1 MSNPE
6 ALFFH
11 QRDPNLHHSPDVE
24 YVAGYLRQTEHIPN
38 EPLAKIEAYLG
49 ALASPNL
56 INDGI
61 ITGDQASIDRQIELA
76 VVGPND
82 ISESYFDLQLRIMRE
97 EMGFD
102 EFRITPDVRSGL
114 VEMVRE
120 DQRVCLE
127 EWATYLTS
135 DDAIY
140 PNWFKLYAF
149 SSVIKLTEYDAGK
162 EHFRRRSNG
171 TAANFPEL
179 NQEALAA
186 VFETI
191 NSAHSID
198 PEREADENDELLSR
212 LAQTANFG
220 KMYSRAFN
228 LAKPSREER
237 FGTTEGRWTKYSQTD
252 DPTVI
257 TQLTRSLV
265 GHGTTWCTANTG
277 TATAQLGRGDFYI
290 YYSLDKNGE
299 CTIPR
304 LAIRME
310 RERVAEVRG
319 IEPGQNVEECMMDIT
334 SDRLADLPGGD
345 FYQRVAADMK
355 KVKAI
360 YESVEA
366 GKALDVHDIFFLREY
381 GGKIHRFGYRR
392 DRRVDRLLLGRDEDE
407 DFNLMI
413 NMFGHAKFSS
423 MLIEA
428 GQASLLFK
436 RLALFDSAAID
447 KKSLANGLIE
457 GGDFEL
463 LLKHFEQFD
472 QGIIDTKKLADAML
486 EPRHSSY
493 GTARLIG
500 EYFQYFSPAD
510 FDLKVVASLLMD
522 SGRYRD
528 VMKRFDLLGEH
539 VDKVT
544 LAEKLA
550 NGSSHLAAQNIDKF
564 GLNKEQCLEIA
575 LSIASHR
582 SGAHHLTQ
590 HFKKFA
596 AITGE
601 KALADA
607 LLDAEHTEVVAKA
620 AHKFDGGIV
629 DQYDLVATMI
639 EAGKLSHLAD
649 NLHRFDPEVVD
660 HNNLYQLL
668 LEARS
673 FEVIT
678 RNLRKF
684 EAGVIDSKSYYKDLI
699 AQGRSVLLCS
709 HLDQFDPEVIDMRV
723 LIEDVAAQGNGKA
736 LFRNF
741 DSMLKH
747 YSQKEI
753 ADLLIATGNAMAL
766 NVNRYRFD
774 EGAIDFDALAHALI
788 EEDDAKNAKVVVK
801 NFDIY
806 QSQDITAAYLVELL
820 RQAGQVAV
828 ISQQFKTFA
837 ANMEHTEL
845 AEALL
850 GSGQPELLK
859 VAITNLEKFDDDA
872 IDTDKLVTQ
881 LVTQGEVKLLSRNI
895 SKVLA
900 RMDNAKLARMLCVN
914 GGAEVVYRHQDKFA
928 DGAVVKSE
936 LVTGLIREGKTRLKL
951 VRENY
956 TAESQEAAE
965 RPKTIMELASS
976 GAGRVALRQLVT
988 LPTAESETVTPA
1000 VIDKL
1005 IERNEAHLIV
1015 TTMKKLPDDLDL
1027 QQRIVDSLLGSGNAS
1042 LVMSHHKKF
1051 KSAVIDMKKIATGL
1065 FAQGDEEAIERSLDI
1080 FMRTMNPADFMTELV
1095 KQGYAH
1101 LIEDNFERFLEK
1113 LDHDVLATALIEIGL
1128 DDLLEDHRDK
1138 FKDLAFVENI

>member
-1 MSNPE
+1 MSNSE

-11 QRDPNLHHSPDVE
+11 HRDPNLHHAPDVE
-24 YVAGYLRQTEHIPN
+24 HIAAYLRQAEHIPN

-49 ALASPNL
+49 ALASPSL

-76 VVGPND
+76 IVGPND

-102 EFRITPDVRSGL
+102 EYRITPDVRRGL
-114 VEMVRE
+114 IDMVRE

-135 DDAIY
+135 DDTDY
-140 PNWFKLYAF
+140 PNWFKLYTF
-149 SSVIKLTEYDAGK
+149 SSIIKLTEYDAGK

-191 NSAHSID
+191 NHVHSID
-198 PEREADENDELLSR
+198 PERETGESDELLNQ

-237 FGTTEGRWTKYSQTD
+237 YETTEGQWTKYPQTD
-252 DPTVI
+252 DPKVI
-257 TQLTRSLV
+257 AQLTRSLA

-277 TATAQLGRGDFYI
+277 TANAQLSRGDFYV
-290 YYSLDKNGE
+290 YYSLDKNGDY
-299 CTIPR
+299 TIPR

-310 RERVAEVRG
+310 REQVAEVRG
-319 IEPGQNVEECMMDIT
+319 IEPGQNVEECMMDIA

-392 DRRVDRLLLGRDEDE
+392 DRRVDRLLLGRDENE

-413 NMFGHAKFSS
+413 TMFGHTKFSN

-447 KKSLANGLIE
+447 KKSLADGLIK

-463 LLKHFEQFD
+463 LLKNFGQFD
-472 QGIIDTKKLADAML
+472 HGTIDTKKLADAML
-486 EPRHSSY
+486 APRHSGYSI
-493 GTARLIG
+493 ARLFG
-500 EYFQYFSPAD
+500 EYFQYFSPDD
-510 FDLKVVASLLMD
+510 FDLKAVASLMMD

-528 VMKRFDLLGEH
+528 VVKRFDLLGEH
-539 VDKVT
+539 VDKIA
-544 LAEKLA
+544 LAKGLA
-550 NGSSHLAAQNIDKF
+550 NYSSHLAAQNIDKF

-575 LSIASHR
+575 LSIALRR

-607 LLDAEHTEVVAKA
+607 LLEAGYTEVVAKA
-620 AHKFDGGIV
+620 AHKFDGEAV

-639 EAGKLSHLAD
+639 ETGKLGQLAD
-649 NLHRFDPEVVD
+649 NLHRFDPKVVNHD
-660 HNNLYQLL
+660 NLYQLL
-668 LEARS
+668 LEARN
-673 FEVIT
+673 FEAIT

-684 EAGVIDSKSYYKDLI
+684 EAGVIDNKAYYRDLI
-699 AQGRSVLLCS
+699 EQGRSVLLCS
-709 HLDQFDPEVIDMRV
+709 HLDQFDPEVIDMRA

-736 LFRNF
+736 LFRDF
-741 DSMLKH
+741 DSILKH

-774 EGAIDFDALAHALI
+774 EGSIDFDKLAHALI
-788 EEDDAKNAKVVVK
+788 EEDDAKNAKLVVK

-806 QSQDITAAYLVELL
+806 QSPTITAAYLISLL
-820 RQAGQVAV
+820 RQAGQVEV

-837 ANMEHTEL
+837 ANMDHAEL
-845 AEALL
+845 ADALL
-850 GSGQPELLK
+850 EGNQPELLK
-859 VAITNLEKFDDDA
+859 VAITNLEKFDEGT
-872 IDTDKLVTQ
+872 IDTDRLATQ
-881 LVTQGEVKLLSRNI
+881 LITQGDVKLLSRNI

-900 RMDNAKLARMLCVN
+900 RMDNAKLAQMLCAN
-914 GGAEVVYRHQDKFA
+914 GGAEVVYRHRDKFA
-928 DGAVVKSE
+928 DGSVIESE
-936 LVTGLIREGKTRLKL
+936 LIIGLVKEGKTRLKF

-956 TAESQEAAE
+956 KAGSQEVSD
-965 RPKTIMELASS
+965 RPKTIMELVSS
-976 GAGRVALRQLVT
+976 GAGRVALKQLIA
-988 LPTAESETVTPA
+988 LPTEESEVVMPS

-1005 IERNEAHLIV
+1005 IERDEAHLIV
-1015 TTMKKLPDDLDL
+1015 STVKKLPEDLEV
-1027 QQRIVDSLLGSGNAS
+1027 QQRIVDTLLRTGRAD

-1051 KSAVIDMKKIATGL
+1051 KPAAIDMKKIATGL
-1065 FAQGDEEAIERSLDI
+1065 FAQGDEDIIERSLDI
-1080 FMRTMNPADFMTELV
+1080 FIRTMDPADFMTELV
-1095 KQGYAH
+1095 RRGYTH
-1101 LIEDNFERFLEK
+1101 LIEDNIERFLGK
-1113 LDHDVLATALIEIGL
+1113 LDHTTLATALTEVGL

-1138 FKDLAFVENI
+1138 FKGLTFAENI